1 MKKTASMLAIWI
13 SLASNIV
20 LTAIKIAVGLLFNS
34 QVLVADGI
42 HNAGD
47 VIATATAY
55 SSMRVSNKP
64 ADVEHPYGHG
74 KAEVLGAFIVAIILA
89 GAAIYMGYHSIH
101 ALFEP
106 AGEAHLIAFI
116 AALISLISKQILYV
130 YTMRVGRRL
139 NSKGLI
145 ATAYD
150 HLADVYASIAASVG
164 IGLALIGDRWGYGF
178 LAYGDPVAGIIVSF
192 LVLKLAYEMGRESFD
207 ILMER
212 SVNMEQIRQY
222 ETQIRSVP
230 EIKRIDR
237 LRAREHGHY
246 ILVDARLGV
255 PGRLTIQEGHD
266 ISRLIKHK
274 IMSAHS
280 EVDEVLV
287 HFNPWYADGDPQA
300 GSGPGL
306 SPSLGPSSSPGPNP
320 RSSPSSNPDSAASSS
335 AMEGSDEEKRLH

>member
-1 MKKTASMLAIWI
+1 MNKTASMLAIWI

-20 LTAIKIAVGLLFNS
+20 LTAIKIIVGLNFKS
-34 QVLVADGI
+34 QVLIADGI

-55 SSMRVSNKP
+55 SSMRVSSKP
-64 ADVEHPYGHG
+64 ADVDHPYGHG
-74 KAEVLGAFIVAIILA
+74 KAEVLGAFIVAIILG

-106 AGEAHLIAFI
+106 AGEAHIIAFI
-116 AALISLISKQILYV
+116 AAIISLVWKQILYV
-130 YTMRVGRRL
+130 YTKRIGNRV

-164 IGLALIGDRWGYGF
+164 IGLALIGDHFYYSI
-178 LAYGDPVAGIIVSF
+178 LAFGDPVAGIIVSF

-212 SVNMEQIRQY
+212 SVSTAYIEQY
-222 ETQIRSVP
+222 AALIRSVP
-230 EIKRIDR
+230 EVKRIDR

-246 ILVDARLGV
+246 ILVDARLAVSGK
-255 PGRLTIQEGHD
+255 LTIQEGHD
-266 ISRLIKHK
+266 ISRSIKQK
-274 IMSAHS
+274 IKEAHND
-280 EVDEVLV
+280 VDEVLV
-287 HFNPWYADGDPQA
+287 HLNPWYEESTK
-300 GSGPGL
+300 SGG
-306 SPSLGPSSSPGPNP
+306 N
-320 RSSPSSNPDSAASSS
+320 
-335 AMEGSDEEKRLH
+335 